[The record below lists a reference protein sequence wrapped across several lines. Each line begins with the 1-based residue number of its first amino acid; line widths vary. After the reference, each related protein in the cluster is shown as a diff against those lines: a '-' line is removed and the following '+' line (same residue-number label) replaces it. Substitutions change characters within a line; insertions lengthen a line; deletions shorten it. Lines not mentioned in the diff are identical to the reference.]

1 MEGEFPN
8 PIAPT
13 PSSAGMGCR
22 AAPGPPNPLLSPE
35 LSSGVE
41 EQALTLSMGLT
52 KILLQGITPPGTCT
66 PRGEDEEEKEEE
78 EELPSPNPAHTQQG

>member
-1 MEGEFPN
+1 MQGSTRTPKPISQPRAEQWGLGE
-8 PIAPT
+8 
-13 PSSAGMGCR
+13 
-22 AAPGPPNPLLSPE
+22 
-35 LSSGVE
+35 
-41 EQALTLSMGLT
+41 ALTLSMGLI